1 MAITR
6 SSFRRVRS
14 TRTRSRRARS
24 KRVRSRRRTS
34 KSYMKRRHKTFKRM
48 KGGDNEDDM
57 FPLVP
62 YSAYS
67 AQQDAGDELLD
78 YVYKYVVHCY
88 LMSNQNPEVK
98 DTRNGILNVFLGN
111 KTTTY
116 NIKGADL
123 IKKSSCPSWFS
134 YSARKNCEV
143 KKSWA
148 YFLMCLILLDEI
160 YKGVILAD
168 EYNQQIII
176 LDNKMS
182 RSIVGIAPKVT
193 DANYNLAKLLDPKGN
208 NILNSISDTTTRK
221 IITDIL
227 KMITIRQMITI
238 QQEQTS
244 REDEKREHTKF
255 KKLTPS
261 KIRQEIPFLKNI
273 IQQEESDDENTT
285 GSETASKTASETD
298 SDNSA

>member
-6 SSFRRVRS
+6 RSFRRS
-14 TRTRSRRARS
+14 RSRQARS
-24 KRVRSRRRTS
+24 RRVRSRRRTS
-34 KSYMKRRHKTFKRM
+34 KSYMKRRDKTSKRM
-48 KGGDNEDDM
+48 KGGDYEDDM

-62 YSAYS
+62 YSSYS
-67 AQQDAGDELLD
+67 EQKDAGDELLE

-98 DTRNGILNVFLGN
+98 DARNGILNVFLGN

-123 IKKSSCPSWFS
+123 IKKSSCPSWLS
-134 YSARKNCEV
+134 YSARKKCEI

-148 YFLMCLILLDEI
+148 YFLMCLILLDEM
-160 YKGVILAD
+160 YKGIILAD
-168 EYNQQIII
+168 EYNEKIII

-208 NILNSISDTTTRK
+208 NILNSISDTTMRK
-221 IITDIL
+221 IIADIV
-227 KMITIRQMITI
+227 KMITIRQ
-238 QQEQTS
+238 QQTS

-261 KIRQEIPFLKNI
+261 KIQQKIPFLKNI
-273 IQQEESDDENTT
+273 IQEEGDYENTT
-285 GSETASKTASETD
+285 GSETESDTT

>member
-6 SSFRRVRS
+6 RSFRYARPKRIS
-14 TRTRSRRARS
+14 SR
-24 KRVRSRRRTS
+24 RVRSRRVRS
-34 KSYMKRRHKTFKRM
+34 KRYRAKSYMKRRNKTFKRM

-62 YSAYS
+62 YSPYNEQA
-67 AQQDAGDELLD
+67 DAGSELLD

-88 LMSNQNPEVK
+88 LTSNQNPEVK

-123 IKKSSCPSWFS
+123 IKKSSCPSWLS
-134 YSARKNCEV
+134 YSARKNCEI

-148 YFLMCLILLDEI
+148 NFLMCLILLDEI
-160 YKGVILAD
+160 YKGILLAD
-168 EYNQQIII
+168 EYNQKIII

-182 RSIVGIAPKVT
+182 RSIVGVAPKVS
-193 DANYNLAKLLDPKGN
+193 DANYNLAKLLESKGN
-208 NILNSISDTTTRK
+208 NILNSIANTQTRK
-221 IITDIL
+221 IIADIL
-227 KMITIRQMITI
+227 KMITIRQEKI
-238 QQEQTS
+238 S
-244 REDEKREHTKF
+244 REDEEKENTKF

-261 KIRQEIPFLKNI
+261 KIQQKFPILKKTI
-273 IQQEESDDENTT
+273 QEESDDDENDM
-285 GSETASKTASETD
+285 D
-298 SDNSA
+298 SA

>member
-1 MAITR
+1 
-6 SSFRRVRS
+6 
-14 TRTRSRRARS
+14 
-24 KRVRSRRRTS
+24 
-34 KSYMKRRHKTFKRM
+34 MKRRNKTFKRM

-62 YSAYS
+62 YSPYNEQA
-67 AQQDAGDELLD
+67 DAGSELLD

-88 LMSNQNPEVK
+88 LTSNQNPEVK
-98 DTRNGILNVFLGN
+98 DTRNGILNVFLGDR
-111 KTTTY
+111 TTTY

-123 IKKSSCPSWFS
+123 IQKNSCPSWFS
-134 YSARKNCEV
+134 YSARKNCEI

-160 YKGVILAD
+160 YKGIILPD
-168 EYNQQIII
+168 EYNQKIII
-176 LDNKMS
+176 LDTKMS
-182 RSIVGIAPKVT
+182 RSIIGIAPKVT

-227 KMITIRQMITI
+227 KMITIRQ
-238 QQEQTS
+238 EQTS
-244 REDEKREHTKF
+244 REDEKREHTKMF

-261 KIRQEIPFLKNI
+261 KIQQKIPFLKNI
-273 IQQEESDDENTT
+273 IQEESGDENNT
-285 GSETASKTASETD
+285 GSDTASDTASD
-298 SDNSA
+298 SSA

>member
-6 SSFRRVRS
+6 RSFRRG
-14 TRTRSRRARS
+14 RSRRPRS
-24 KRVRSRRRTS
+24 KRRAT
-34 KSYMKRRHKTFKRM
+34 KSYKKRRHRTFKRM
-48 KGGDNEDDM
+48 KGGDDEDDM
-57 FPLVP
+57 FPLLP
-62 YSAYS
+62 YKE
-67 AQQDAGDELLD
+67 QPDAGDELLD

-123 IKKSSCPSWFS
+123 IKKSSCPSWLS
-134 YSARKNCEV
+134 YSSRKNCEI

-148 YFLMCLILLDEI
+148 NFLMCLVLLDEI
-160 YKGVILAD
+160 NKGILLAD
-168 EYNQQIII
+168 EYNEKIII

-193 DANYNLAKLLDPKGN
+193 DANYNLAKLLDSKGN
-208 NILNSISDTTTRK
+208 NILKSIANTQTRK
-221 IITDIL
+221 IISDIL
-227 KMITIRQMITI
+227 KMITIRQEKI
-238 QQEQTS
+238 S
-244 REDEKREHTKF
+244 REDEEKENTKF

-261 KIRQEIPFLKNI
+261 KIQQKFPILKKTI
-273 IQQEESDDENTT
+273 QEENEDEDDENNT
-285 GSETASKTASETD
+285 GSETASD
-298 SDNSA
+298 SSA

>member
-6 SSFRRVRS
+6 RSFRRG
-14 TRTRSRRARS
+14 RSRRPRS
-24 KRVRSRRRTS
+24 KRRAT
-34 KSYMKRRHKTFKRM
+34 KSYKKRRHRTFKRM
-48 KGGDNEDDM
+48 KGGDDEDDM
-57 FPLVP
+57 FPLLP
-62 YSAYS
+62 YKE
-67 AQQDAGDELLD
+67 QPDAGDELLD

-88 LMSNQNPEVK
+88 LTSNQNPEVK

-134 YSARKNCEV
+134 YSARKNCEI

-148 YFLMCLILLDEI
+148 NFLMCLILMDEI
-160 YKGVILAD
+160 HKGILLAD
-168 EYNQQIII
+168 EYNQKIII

-208 NILNSISDTTTRK
+208 NILNSIADTTTRK
-221 IITDIL
+221 IIADIL
-227 KMITIRQMITI
+227 KMITIRQ
-238 QQEQTS
+238 EQAS
-244 REDEKREHTKF
+244 KEDEKRENPTF
-255 KKLTPS
+255 KKLTSS
-261 KIRQEIPFLKNI
+261 KIQQKFPILKKTI
-273 IQQEESDDENTT
+273 QEESDDDENDT
-285 GSETASKTASETD
+285 GSA
-298 SDNSA
+298 

>member
-6 SSFRRVRS
+6 RSFRRG
-14 TRTRSRRARS
+14 RSRQARS
-24 KRVRSRRRTS
+24 RRVRSRRRTS
-34 KSYMKRRHKTFKRM
+34 KSYMKRRHKISKRM

-67 AQQDAGDELLD
+67 EQKDAGDELLD

-134 YSARKNCEV
+134 YSARKNCEI

-148 YFLMCLILLDEI
+148 YFLMCLLLLDEI
-160 YKGVILAD
+160 YKGVIFAD
-168 EYNQQIII
+168 EYNEKIII

-193 DANYNLAKLLDPKGN
+193 DANYNLAKLLDPRGN
-208 NILNSISDTTTRK
+208 NILNSIADATTRK
-221 IITDIL
+221 IIADIL
-227 KMITIRQMITI
+227 KMITIRQG
-238 QQEQTS
+238 QTS
-244 REDEKREHTKF
+244 REDEKKEQTKF

-261 KIRQEIPFLKNI
+261 KIQQKIPFLKNI
-273 IQQEESDDENTT
+273 IQEEGDYENNT
-285 GSETASKTASETD
+285 GSETESETA

>member
-6 SSFRRVRS
+6 RSFRRGRS
-14 TRTRSRRARS
+14 TRTRSRRARTR
-24 KRVRSRRRTS
+24 RVRSKRHTA
-34 KSYMKRRHKTFKRM
+34 KSYRKKRPKSFKRM
-48 KGGDNEDDM
+48 RGGDNEDDM

-67 AQQDAGDELLD
+67 EQKDAGDELLD

-208 NILNSISDTTTRK
+208 NILNSISETTTRK

-227 KMITIRQMITI
+227 KMITIR
-238 QQEQTS
+238 QEQTS

-261 KIRQEIPFLKNI
+261 KIRQKIPFLKNI
-273 IQQEESDDENTT
+273 IQEEESDDENTT

-298 SDNSA
+298 SDNSE

>member
-6 SSFRRVRS
+6 RSFRRG
-14 TRTRSRRARS
+14 RSRRPRS
-24 KRVRSRRRTS
+24 KRRAT
-34 KSYMKRRHKTFKRM
+34 KSYKKRRHRTFKRM
-48 KGGDNEDDM
+48 KGGDDEDDM

-62 YSAYS
+62 YKE
-67 AQQDAGDELLD
+67 QPDAGDELLD

-123 IKKSSCPSWFS
+123 IKKSSCPSWLS
-134 YSARKNCEV
+134 YSSRKNCEI

-148 YFLMCLILLDEI
+148 NFLMCLVLLDEI
-160 YKGVILAD
+160 NKGILLAD
-168 EYNQQIII
+168 EYNDKIII

-193 DANYNLAKLLDPKGN
+193 DANYNLAKLLESKGN
-208 NILNSISDTTTRK
+208 NILNSIANTQTRK
-221 IITDIL
+221 IIADIL
-227 KMITIRQMITI
+227 KMITIRQEKI
-238 QQEQTS
+238 S
-244 REDEKREHTKF
+244 REDEEKENTKF

-261 KIRQEIPFLKNI
+261 KIQQKFPILKKTI
-273 IQQEESDDENTT
+273 QEESDDDDDENNT
-285 GSETASKTASETD
+285 GSA
-298 SDNSA
+298 